1 MKIEHEKLSMRQCI
15 VLLETTMNVMFLD
28 TLSLEDSRN
37 KLCKELNRLNV
48 SRYNSL
54 SKEYE
59 DLNEKYNN
67 TMDNLERAK
76 CLINSINERIAQI
89 IKQNKTNYATN

>member
-15 VLLETTMNVMFLD
+15 VLLETTMNVMFID
-28 TLSLEDSRN
+28 TLSLEELRN

-67 TMDNLERAK
+67 TMNNLERAK
-76 CLINSINERIAQI
+76 CSINSINERIAQI